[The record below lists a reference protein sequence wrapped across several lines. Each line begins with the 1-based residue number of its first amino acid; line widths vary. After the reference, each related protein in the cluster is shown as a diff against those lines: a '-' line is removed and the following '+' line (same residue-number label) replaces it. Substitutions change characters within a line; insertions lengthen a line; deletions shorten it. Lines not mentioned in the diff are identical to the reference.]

1 MQEEPLEP
9 TPLNN
14 LGEFGLIEKLTSSI
28 QLRNASTI
36 LGTGD
41 DAAII
46 KSDKSLQLIST
57 DMLVEG
63 VHFDLLYTPLKHLG
77 YKAAV
82 VNLSDIYAMNGSPKQ
97 LTVSLAVSNRM
108 SVEALEEI
116 YEGIKLACE
125 LYQVDLVGGDTT
137 SSLSGLVLSLSIIGE
152 VDEDKVVRRDGAKEN
167 DLICVSG
174 DLGAAYA
181 GLQILERE
189 KAVYQENEKVQPDL
203 SGKDYVLERQLKPEA
218 RKEIIEF
225 FAKEGIKPSSMIDIS
240 DGLSSE
246 LIHLAKA
253 SNVGVQI
260 YEEKIPIDPTTVSTM
275 EEFKIDA
282 TLAALNGGEDY
293 ELLFT
298 LPLDYHE
305 QIKNTPGISI
315 IGHVTEKAAGNFM
328 VGKGSEQMIPLKA
341 QGWESHK
348 SES

>member
-1 MQEEPLEP
+1 MQEEQHEP
-9 TPLNN
+9 TPLNK
-14 LGEFGLIEKLTSSI
+14 LGEFGLIEKLTANI
-28 QLRNASTI
+28 QLRNDSTI
-36 LGTGD
+36 LGAGD

-46 KSDKSLQLIST
+46 KSDKSLQLVST

-82 VNLSDIYAMNGSPKQ
+82 VNFSDIYAMNGTPKQ

-137 SSLSGLVLSLSIIGE
+137 SSLSGLVLSLCILGE
-152 VDEDKVVRRDGAKEN
+152 ADEEKVVRRDGAKEN

-189 KAVYQENEKVQPDL
+189 KAVYQENKKVQPDL

-218 RKEIIEF
+218 RKEIVEF
-225 FAKEGIKPSSMIDIS
+225 FAKEGIVPSSMIDIS

-315 IGHVTEKAAGNFM
+315 VGHVTEKAAGNFM

-348 SES
+348 ADS

>member
-14 LGEFGLIEKLTSSI
+14 LGEFGLIEKLTSNI

-82 VNLSDIYAMNGSPKQ
+82 VNFSDIYAMNGSPKQ

-152 VDEDKVVRRDGAKEN
+152 VDEDKVVRRVGGKEN

-174 DLGAAYA
+174 DIGAAYA

-348 SES
+348 ADS

>member
-1 MQEEPLEP
+1 MQEDNFEP
-9 TPLNN
+9 TPLNR
-14 LGEFGLIEKLTSSI
+14 LGEFGLIEKLTEKI
-28 QLRNASTI
+28 ELRQPSTI
-36 LGTGD
+36 KGVGD
-41 DAAII
+41 DSAILKPQ
-46 KSDKSLQLIST
+46 KSHTLIST
-57 DMLVEG
+57 DMLIEG

-82 VNLSDIYAMNGSPKQ
+82 VNFSDIYAMNAQPTQ
-97 LTVSLAVSNRM
+97 ITVSIAVSNRM
-108 SVEALEEI
+108 SVEAMEEI
-116 YEGIKLACE
+116 YEGINLACE
-125 LYQVDLVGGDTT
+125 LYNVDLVGGDTT
-137 SSLSGLVLSLSIIGE
+137 SSLSGLMLSVTVLGE
-152 VDEDKVVRRDGAKEN
+152 ADEDKIVQRSGAQEN

-189 KAVYQENEKVQPDL
+189 KAVFKEDQKMQPDL

-218 RKEIIEF
+218 RKELVEF
-225 FAKEGIKPSSMIDIS
+225 FEKEGITPSSMIDIS

-253 SNVGVQI
+253 SKVGVQI
-260 YEEKIPIDPTTVSTM
+260 YEEKIPIDPTTVATM
-275 EEFKIDA
+275 EEFKVDA

-298 LPLDYHE
+298 VPLDFHDK
-305 QIKNTPGISI
+305 IKDTPGVTI
-315 IGHVTEKAAGNFM
+315 IGHVTDANAGNFM

-348 SES
+348 EED